1 MKRIV
6 TLSVVAILA
15 GALFSFVGGSTAPQR
30 ASAASSYPLRVVSG
44 YGNIVITSRP
54 IRILSLSASATQ
66 MRYAVGAG
74 SQVVGV
80 DNYSLYPSY
89 APRTNFSGYKTS
101 AEGYMQ
107 LKPDLVVLAFDTSH
121 VVEQLKKLHIATL
134 LPPPA
139 STVTQVDGQI
149 RELGITTGHS
159 RSAVQEVASIA
170 ANLNSVSAHVGTI
183 AKGKT
188 YYVELDPTL
197 YSATSKTF
205 IGALFNRFDM
215 VNVVDK
221 AARASS
227 GYPQLHSEYLIAAN
241 PQFVFL
247 ADTNCCK
254 QSAANFDSRAG
265 YSTISAVKNH
275 HVIAVDESLVS
286 EWGPHSLEA
295 FIKIIARVII
305 AATTTS

>member
-6 TLSVVAILA
+6 TLSVATILA
-15 GALFSFVGGSTAPQR
+15 SALFSVGGGSTAPQR

-44 YGNIVITSRP
+44 DGNILITSRP

-66 MRYAVGAG
+66 MLYAIGAG
-74 SQVVGV
+74 SQVIGV
-80 DNYSLYPSY
+80 DKYSLYPTN
-89 APRTNFSGYKTS
+89 APRTKFSGYETS
-101 AEGYMQ
+101 AEGYLR

-134 LPPPA
+134 LLPPA
-139 STVTQVDGQI
+139 STVAQVNGQI
-149 RELGITTGHS
+149 RELGIATGHS
-159 RSAVQEVASIA
+159 LTASQEVASIA

-188 YYVELDPTL
+188 YFVELDPTL

-205 IGALFNRFDM
+205 IGALFNRFGM
-215 VNVVDK
+215 VNIADK

-227 GYPQLHSEYLIAAN
+227 GYPQLNSEYLITAN

-247 ADTNCCK
+247 ADTSCCK
-254 QSAANFDSRAG
+254 QSPATFDSRAG

-286 EWGPHSLEA
+286 EWGPHSLEE
-295 FIKIIARVII
+295 FIKIIARVIT